1 MEAAKIRFR
10 PIFLTTITTA
20 AGLLPLAYG
29 VLGNKDAFLQPI
41 ALVFAWGLIFSTIVT
56 LFIIPVFLSV
66 YHGGK
71 EKTAG
76 MKSS

>member
-1 MEAAKIRFR
+1 
-10 PIFLTTITTA
+10 
-20 AGLLPLAYG
+20 